1 MIRDMA
7 RILVSGLI
15 NIETTL
21 RVEQFPIPYFPVTY
35 PFHGIGSSVSGVGY
49 NVAKALTTLGHDVR
63 FLSLVGQDVAALQVR
78 EALRTDGIDDRF
90 ILSPLKQTAQS
101 VILYEPSG
109 RRQIHVDLKDI
120 QECMLPPAVF
130 EEAAEACDLA
140 VLCNINFSRPLLQA
154 ALSRGLT
161 VATDVHALS
170 SLDDAYNRDFL
181 ESADILFMS
190 HENLPVSAGDMVK
203 SILSR
208 FRARIVVIG
217 QGSAGALVG
226 RRGHDT
232 ALVPAVSVRP
242 IVSTIGAGD
251 ALFSAFIHG
260 HVSGLDPETSLR
272 RAAVFAAWKI
282 GESSASRGF
291 LNAAGLDAMCKAGC

>member
-63 FLSLVGQDVAALQVR
+63 FLSLVGQDVAALQAR

-90 ILSPLKQTAQS
+90 VLSGLKQTAQS
-101 VILYEPSG
+101 VILYEPTG

-120 QECMLPPAVF
+120 QESTLPPGGF
-130 EEAAEACDLA
+130 EEAAEGCDLA
-140 VLCNINFSRPLLQA
+140 VLCNINFSRPLLMM
-154 ALSRGLT
+154 ALKRGLP
-161 VATDVHALS
+161 VATDVHALA
-170 SLDDAYNRDFL
+170 SLDDAYDRDFL
-181 ESADILFMS
+181 EAADILFMS
-190 HENLPVSAGDMVK
+190 HENLPVPAADIAH
-203 SILSR
+203 SILGR

-217 QGSAGALVG
+217 QGAAGALVVS
-226 RRGHDT
+226 RSRGV

-260 HVSGLDPETSLR
+260 HVNGLDPETALR
-272 RAAVFAAWKI
+272 RSVVFAAWKI
-282 GESSASRGF
+282 GESSASQGF
-291 LNAAGLDAMCKAGC
+291 LDAAGLDEACKAGC